1 MNYNNIRVII
11 SQIVLMK
18 LFIINWYYKR
28 EGLIIFEGLVSIGNI
43 SFILVFLEG
52 LLSFLSPC
60 ILPLIPIYI
69 GYLAGNAKIENSDG
83 TVTYVRKKVLFHT
96 IFFVLGI
103 STAFFILGLSFTTLG
118 TFFSSNKAIFSK
130 IAGIIIIVLGLFQL
144 GVFEFRFLQ
153 RERKVRINLSG
164 KKMNP
169 FMAYLM
175 GFTFSFAWTPCVGP
189 ALSSVLMLASTAKNT
204 LTGNLLVLLY
214 AVGFIIPFLILGMFT
229 TEALNFIRKYRKIM
243 KYTIK
248 AGGIVMIIMGVITF
262 TGWANNITGYLS
274 TDSKIGNQD
283 SSYSEKSNNESGNTK
298 ESSSNNESSSDNEL
312 SDAYDFELVDQY
324 GNIHKLS
331 DYKGKTVFINFWA
344 TWCPP
349 CRIEMPHIEELYK
362 EYNYNKDDI
371 VILGIANPGGQEKST
386 EGIKNFLSEEGYTF
400 PSVFDESGAVFR
412 KYNVSA
418 LPTTYMINKDG
429 KIYGKVSASLTK
441 EQMES
446 IIKQTIDSVN

>member
-1 MNYNNIRVII
+1 
-11 SQIVLMK
+11 
-18 LFIINWYYKR
+18 
-28 EGLIIFEGLVSIGNI
+28 
-43 SFILVFLEG
+43 
-52 LLSFLSPC
+52 
-60 ILPLIPIYI
+60 
-69 GYLAGNAKIENSDG
+69 
-83 TVTYVRKKVLFHT
+83 
-96 IFFVLGI
+96 
-103 STAFFILGLSFTTLG
+103 
-118 TFFSSNKAIFSK
+118 
-130 IAGIIIIVLGLFQL
+130 
-144 GVFEFRFLQ
+144 
-153 RERKVRINLSG
+153 
-164 KKMNP
+164 MNP

-214 AVGFIIPFLILGMFT
+214 AVGFTIPFLILGIFT

-243 KYTIK
+243 KYTIR

-283 SSYSEKSNNESGNTK
+283 SSYSEKSNNESDNTK
-298 ESSSNNESSSDNEL
+298 EASSNNESSSNNEL

-349 CRIEMPHIEELYK
+349 CRIEMPHIEEIYK

-386 EGIKNFLSEEGYTF
+386 EGIKNFLNEEGYTF
-400 PSVFDESGAVFR
+400 PSVFDESGDVFR

-446 IIKQTIDSVN
+446 IIKQTIDSTN